1 MKATTARFDTGQLGP
16 LREMVNKLA
25 ALKVAIPGIVQFSVV
40 VDVNM
45 VVPDLVYRVR
55 FPERGARALEELIR
69 SPVVVAH
76 APRWLDIEMVSAVAQ
91 GSRTNGMA
99 GVAV

>member
-1 MKATTARFDTGQLGP
+1 MKATTARFDTDQLGP

-25 ALKVAIPGIVQFSVV
+25 ALKVAITGIVQFSVV

-45 VVPDLVYRVR
+45 GVPDLVYRVR

-69 SPVVVAH
+69 STVVVAH
-76 APRWLDIEMVSAVAQ
+76 ARRWLDSEMVWGDAQ
-91 GSRTNGMA
+91 VRRQNGRGA
-99 GVAV
+99 G